1 MGGGPPYLNRCI
13 LARRRLEETETK
25 FSASVLMLLL
35 LLLDS
40 SVAGAASAA
49 RVDSISR
56 MEAKK
61 NTTIL
66 FMMLLPER
74 SETLWFPKQP
84 RPADFIPPSKLQEED
99 GCKNNLPRN
108 SLPPCFA
115 RKCRAG
121 FFAAC

>member
-25 FSASVLMLLL
+25 SSASVLMLV

-40 SVAGAASAA
+40 SVAGAASAV

-61 NTTIL
+61 KTTIL

-74 SETLWFPKQP
+74 SETLWFPRQR

-99 GCKNNLPRN
+99 GCKSNLPGN

-121 FFAAC
+121 FFAC